1 MIKFTAGRYLPR
13 RAHPD
18 DAGTDLPLATD
29 IVVPAGEHRQV
40 GTGIHV
46 AIPTGHVGLI
56 HVRSSTG
63 IKRHLVLS
71 NGTGVI
77 DSGYTGEILLS
88 LHNTGR
94 RVQRLHAGDYIAQL
108 VILVA
113 VLLAVRD
120 QEWLHSAGFAA
131 ATVAQTVVL
140 QAGQIAGYARARHEI
155 YPGGA
160 R

>member
-1 MIKFTAGRYLPR
+1 MTPTRTTRGPISGMLRGVVVAGV
-13 RAHPD
+13 
-18 DAGTDLPLATD
+18 AGCVAAPVIGWFA
-29 IVVPAGEHRQV
+29 AGERA
-40 GTGIHV
+40 GWSALAGAATASAIMGIGLLAMRLIMTGDPG
-46 AIPTGHVGLI
+46 ATMAGA
-56 HVRSSTG
+56 
-63 IKRHLVLS
+63 LV
-71 NGTGVI
+71 V
-77 DSGYTGEILLS
+77 
-88 LHNTGR
+88 
-94 RVQRLHAGDYIAQL
+94 YIAQL

>member
-1 MIKFTAGRYLPR
+1 MTATRTTREPITGMLRGVVI
-13 RAHPD
+13 
-18 DAGTDLPLATD
+18 AGVAGCVAAPVIGWLA
-29 IVVPAGEHRQV
+29 AGERA
-40 GTGIHV
+40 GWSALAGAATAA
-46 AIPTGHVGLI
+46 AIMLVGLVAMRLI
-56 HVRSSTG
+56 MSGDPGATMAG
-63 IKRHLVLS
+63 ALV
-71 NGTGVI
+71 V
-77 DSGYTGEILLS
+77 
-88 LHNTGR
+88 
-94 RVQRLHAGDYIAQL
+94 YIGQL
-108 VILVA
+108 IILVA